1 MPALF
6 GFTGHVLP
14 MQGSAINKSLL
25 TLGNVVRALGEG
37 KVRSGS
43 CYA

>member
-6 GFTGHVLP
+6 GNTWQVLI

-37 KVRSGS
+37 KVRRGLR
-43 CYA
+43 